1 MGCHR
6 RLGYARLL
14 NRSGFGFVTVFVP
27 AYVSRFLHYSAR
39 SLKKGFSVCFHSVQP
54 LPNSHNKSVCFL
66 VPQHFTHLFSHLLHA
81 VIVYSV
87 TLHFLNRISNPHL
100 PLGITPHGALSQPS
114 FNQPQVFSTQ
124 SNANKNMCQTL
135 VHTAEVAG
143 CPVPVHFLLSPSL
156 KLAVGSQRS
165 SRSSFHLLH
174 SFRKPTAVRRATLL
188 HAVALRAVFTFFIE
202 KNCTVHIYI
211 VILLYIYLAMG
222 IIKEEIYTVEQN
234 EIALIIK
241 AISHPARIAIMEFL
255 LEQKSCICN
264 DIVGILDLSQPT
276 ISNHLKELKN
286 AGIIKGS
293 IEGKSVCYCIDYD
306 VFNKV
311 FLFME
316 KFKNQS
322 TQPCC

>member
-156 KLAVGSQRS
+156 NSQSARSVPVVPPFTCFTASGNLQLFTMLPCSTRQRS
-165 SRSSFHLLH
+165 RLFLPFLINFKLNSMIMLEFLYYYSQHKNDNFLQCTKFFLPVIQKVTSNFIMFTCLFRS
-174 SFRKPTAVRRATLL
+174 
-188 HAVALRAVFTFFIE
+188 
-202 KNCTVHIYI
+202 
-211 VILLYIYLAMG
+211 IYL
-222 IIKEEIYTVEQN
+222 KW
-234 EIALIIK
+234 
-241 AISHPARIAIMEFL
+241 
-255 LEQKSCICN
+255 N
-264 DIVGILDLSQPT
+264 DWSD
-276 ISNHLKELKN
+276 K
-286 AGIIKGS
+286 
-293 IEGKSVCYCIDYD
+293 
-306 VFNKV
+306 
-311 FLFME
+311 
-316 KFKNQS
+316 
-322 TQPCC
+322 

>member
-1 MGCHR
+1 VPNPCAYCRGR
-6 RLGYARLL
+6 RL
-14 NRSGFGFVTVFVP
+14 SSPCPFP
-27 AYVSRFLHYSAR
+27 AF
-39 SLKKGFSVCFHSVQP
+39 P
-54 LPNSHNKSVCFL
+54 L
-66 VPQHFTHLFSHLLHA
+66 
-81 VIVYSV
+81 
-87 TLHFLNRISNPHL
+87 
-100 PLGITPHGALSQPS
+100 
-114 FNQPQVFSTQ
+114 TQ
-124 SNANKNMCQTL
+124 
-135 VHTAEVAG
+135 
-143 CPVPVHFLLSPSL
+143 
-156 KLAVGSQRS
+156 LAVGSQRS